1 MPATARRAA
10 ADPRALARLGDL
22 ALVARVVVDG
32 LGDGSHRSR
41 TAGAGLEFSQ
51 YRSYEPGDDPRRL
64 DWKLLARSDRYFV
77 REAETESS
85 IALRLVLDATAS
97 MAYAEDGVSKL
108 DCARW
113 AAAGLAAVAHR
124 QGDAVGLAVVRDAD
138 ALVLPPARGP
148 AQYHRVL
155 RALETAA
162 PAGRWP
168 PWPTVEALVARR
180 ATRGVTVILTDLA
193 EREDEIE
200 LAARRLVVL
209 GDDVRLLHVTAPA
222 ERTLDLHGPITFEE
236 YETGARVELDAD
248 AARER
253 YLAARAGWLREVR
266 AGLERRGVLYAELR
280 LDEPLDAG
288 LRRALAV
295 RGSLAG
301 RG

>member
-1 MPATARRAA
+1 
-10 ADPRALARLGDL
+10 
-22 ALVARVVVDG
+22 
-32 LGDGSHRSR
+32 
-41 TAGAGLEFSQ
+41 
-51 YRSYEPGDDPRRL
+51 
-64 DWKLLARSDRYFV
+64 
-77 REAETESS
+77 
-85 IALRLVLDATAS
+85 
-97 MAYAEDGVSKL
+97 
-108 DCARW
+108 
-113 AAAGLAAVAHR
+113 VAHR

-138 ALVLPPARGP
+138 AVVLPPARGP
-148 AQYHRVL
+148 GQYHRVL
-155 RALETAA
+155 HALETAA

-180 ATRGVTVILTDLA
+180 ATRGVSVILTDLA

-209 GDDVRLLHVTAPA
+209 GDDVRLLHLTAPA
-222 ERTLDLHGPITFEE
+222 ERTLGLHGPVTFEE

-253 YLAARAGWLREVR
+253 YLAAREGWLREVR

-295 RGSLAG
+295 RGSPVG